1 MIITPDAIARALDT
15 APGWA
20 KVALTVPQERLREDA
35 RREVAQHVYSALF
48 QGVSTD
54 NGTQLPLPL

>member
-1 MIITPDAIARALDT
+1 MIITPDAIAHAIDT

-20 KVALTVPQERLREDA
+20 KVALTVPQGRLRDDA
-35 RREVAQHVYSALF
+35 RREVAQHVYSALY

-54 NGTQLPLPL
+54 GSAQMALPF

>member
-1 MIITPDAIARALDT
+1 MTITSDAIARALDT

-20 KVALTVPQERLREDA
+20 KVALTVPQASLREDA
-35 RREVAQHVYSALF
+35 RREVAQHLYSALY

-54 NGTQLPLPL
+54 RSTQMTLPL